1 VGEVIAPMSTEAM
14 ALTVEHLHASYEK
27 HAVLID
33 VNLAVARGEWVAL
46 LGPNASGKST
56 LLHCVVGMMVPKSG
70 TVAICGH
77 CLRNDTRAA
86 KEKFGFAC
94 PPERLPGLLT
104 GRQCLEIY
112 AAAKGLP
119 SIDADVLQL
128 AESFQYL
135 PMLDRFVDA
144 YSLGTRQKL
153 AVLLALLGEPE
164 LVVLDEAFNG
174 LDPASSL
181 ALKHHLRTRV
191 SEGKCS
197 VLLAT
202 HALDIV
208 ERYADRAALLL
219 NGRIAHEWRKDELTA
234 MRAQSEEGFEAALA
248 AVAVEVESALP

>member
-1 VGEVIAPMSTEAM
+1 MSTEM
-14 ALTVEHLHASYEK
+14 QALKVEHLHASYER

-33 VNLAVARGEWVAL
+33 VNLTVAQGEWVAL

-56 LLHCVVGMMVPKSG
+56 LLHCVTGMMVPKAG
-70 TVAICGH
+70 EVVICGRS
-77 CLRNDTRAA
+77 LREDTRGA

-94 PPERLPGLLT
+94 APERLPALLT

-112 AAAKGLP
+112 AAAKGLAT
-119 SIDADVLQL
+119 IDADILRL

-135 PMLDRFVDA
+135 PMLDRFVGA

-153 AVLLALLGEPE
+153 AVLLALLGEPQ
-164 LVVLDEAFNG
+164 LIVLDEAFNG

-181 ALKHHLRTRV
+181 ALKHHLRARV
-191 SEGKCS
+191 SERKCS

-219 NGRIAHEWRKDELTA
+219 NGRIAHEWRKEELTA

-248 AVAVEVESALP
+248 AVAVEVEGK

>member
-1 VGEVIAPMSTEAM
+1 MSIEA
-14 ALTVEHLHASYEK
+14 LSLSVEHLHASYEK
-27 HAVLID
+27 HAVLVD
-33 VNLAVARGEWVAL
+33 VNLSVVRGEWVAL

-70 TVAICGH
+70 AVSICGH
-77 CLRNDTRAA
+77 SLQNDSLSA
-86 KEKFGFAC
+86 KGKLGFAC
-94 PPERLPGLLT
+94 APERLPPLLT

-119 SIDADVLQL
+119 SIGPDVLQL
-128 AESFQYL
+128 AERFQYMTL
-135 PMLDRFVDA
+135 LDQFVGA

-164 LVVLDEAFNG
+164 LIVLDEAFNG

-181 ALKHHLRTRV
+181 ALKHHLRERV
-191 SEGKCS
+191 LEKKCS

-219 NGRIAHEWRKDELTA
+219 NGRIAHEWRKEELAA
-234 MRAQSEEGFEAALA
+234 MREKSEEGFEAALA
-248 AVAVEVESALP
+248 AAAVEAERK

>member
-1 VGEVIAPMSTEAM
+1 MSGDTP
-14 ALTVEHLHASYEK
+14 ALSVEHLHASYEK

-33 VNLAVARGEWVAL
+33 VNLSVARGEWVAL

-70 TVAICGH
+70 TVSICGH
-77 CLRNDTRAA
+77 SLLNDSRSA
-86 KEKFGFAC
+86 KGRLGFAC
-94 PPERLPGLLT
+94 APERLPPLLT

-119 SIDADVLQL
+119 SIGADVLQL
-128 AESFQYL
+128 AERFQYMTL
-135 PMLDRFVDA
+135 LDQFVGA

-164 LVVLDEAFNG
+164 LIVLDEAFNG

-181 ALKHHLRTRV
+181 ALKHHLRERV
-191 SEGKCS
+191 LEKKCS

-219 NGRIAHEWRKDELTA
+219 NGRIAHEWRKEELAA
-234 MRAQSEEGFEAALA
+234 MREKSEEGFEAALA
-248 AVAVEVESALP
+248 AVAVEVEGK

>member
-1 VGEVIAPMSTEAM
+1 MKSATR
-14 ALTVEHLHASYEK
+14 ALAVERLYASYDK

-33 VNLAVARGEWVAL
+33 VDLTVAPGEWVAL

-56 LLHCVVGMMVPKSG
+56 LLHCVAGMMAPKSG
-70 TVAICGH
+70 NVVICGRSLH
-77 CLRNDTRAA
+77 EDPLGA
-86 KEKFGFAC
+86 KRQLGYAC
-94 PPERLPGLLT
+94 APERLPKLLT

-119 SIDADVLQL
+119 SIGADVLEL
-128 AESFQYL
+128 AERFQYMS
-135 PMLDRFVDA
+135 MLDRFVEA

-181 ALKHHLRTRV
+181 ALKHYLHARV
-191 SEGKCS
+191 AQGKCS

-219 NGRIAHEWRKDELTA
+219 HGRIVHEWRKDELAA

-248 AVAVEVESALP
+248 AVAVEVEGKEP